1 MIYRAL
7 FLIGLALL
15 AFSIGSLF
23 ILIPLLHAP
32 MHSSGKIPLSQP
44 VVCGGGCGGNI
55 PILISEGTQS
65 WGLVIEYEWPKQ
77 MDINGSDSISVA
89 LTVPRTP
96 LSSEP
101 RFPPTPTPIGNV
113 SDRGVKSLNPDS
125 LVPEEET
132 NCAKMGITD
141 PRLCLISN
149 IFGNG
154 YKLSTIAYLI
164 TTSFDTQLMGPV
176 ERSAD
181 QPLIEWDWNIFPK
194 SAGLQVIN
202 VGVELRWTPTSKS
215 GGTDIIRQIWET
227 PIAIEVNKPFIDIG
241 QLSLATVASGVL
253 GTVFTGFS
261 LPWIWEQRR
270 QVIENKQKKKIR
282 FCRYCGA
289 ENPEDFGFCNKCGK
303 QRADP
308 TIATI
313 SIPPGPSS
321 PGLTGDK
328 QSSVGNTTI
337 VQETPAPGSSKED
350 GK

>member
-1 MIYRAL
+1 MTYRAL
-7 FLIGLALL
+7 FLIGLAFL

-23 ILIPLLHAP
+23 LLIPLLHVP
-32 MHSSGKIPLSQP
+32 MHSSGKIPLPQP
-44 VVCGGGCGGNI
+44 VVCGGGCGGEI
-55 PILISEGTQS
+55 PILISEGTQAE
-65 WGLVIEYEWPKQ
+65 GLVIEYEWPKQ
-77 MDINGSDSISVA
+77 LDINGSDSISVA

-113 SDRGVKSLNPDS
+113 SDRGVKSLSPDS
-125 LVPEEET
+125 LAPEEET
-132 NCAKMGITD
+132 NCAKRGITD
-141 PRLCLISN
+141 PRLCVISN

-154 YKLSTIAYLI
+154 YKMSATAYMV
-164 TTSFDTQLMGPV
+164 TTSFDIQSMGPV

-194 SAGLQVIN
+194 SVGLQVIN
-202 VGVELRWTPTSKS
+202 VGVALRWTPTGKG
-215 GGTDIIRQIWET
+215 GGTDILRQIWES
-227 PIAIEVNKPFIDIG
+227 PIAIVVNKSFIDVG
-241 QLSLATVASGVL
+241 QLSLATVASGVF
-253 GTVFTGFS
+253 GTIFTGFS

-270 QVIENKQKKKIR
+270 QVIENKKKKKIN

-303 QRADP
+303 QRTGP
-308 TIATI
+308 TVATI
-313 SIPPGPSS
+313 STPPILSS

-328 QSSVGNTTI
+328 QSSVGNATI
-337 VQETPAPGSSKED
+337 VQETPAAGSSKED